1 MLFLPGESIFS
12 AALEQDPILIEFGA
26 NERVILATPTTLIA
40 LLKAV
45 AYGWQQ
51 EKMATHAKS
60 VSGLGRELYDRLGTL
75 AGHFS
80 KLGNSLNRAVESY
93 NSAVRS
99 TESRVLVSARR
110 FKELGSG
117 SAKNIEQLEAIEKI
131 TALPQAEELQDADQS
146 ARDAD

>member
-1 MLFLPGESIFS
+1 M
-12 AALEQDPILIEFGA
+12 AA
-26 NERVILATPTTLIA
+26 
-40 LLKAV
+40 
-45 AYGWQQ
+45 
-51 EKMATHAKS
+51 HAKL
-60 VSGLGRELYDRLGTL
+60 VSSLGRELYDRLGTL

-80 KLGNSLNRAVESY
+80 RLGNNLNRAVESY

-131 TALPQAEELQDADQS
+131 TALPQAEELQEAAAPVKLD
-146 ARDAD
+146 RR